1 MPIVDNLG
9 APELPWRPNYRVWA
23 VAGQDETVDCTL
35 HYSTIEPG
43 AGAPLHTH
51 ETDELIVVLEG
62 QLNGVL
68 GDQRQIVETN
78 QTMVIP
84 KGVPHG
90 FTAAG
95 PTTARTLAFFPT
107 RDGMQRTA
115 YLEGKPPKVYQKD
128 SPSSVIP
135 SPLINKGVQRG

>member
-1 MPIVDNLG
+1 MPIVDHNK

-23 VAGQDETVDCTL
+23 VAGQDQSVECTL

-51 ETDELIVVLEG
+51 EVDELITVLEG
-62 QLNGVL
+62 KVEGRI
-68 GDQRQIVETN
+68 GEERQIVEAN

-90 FTAAG
+90 FIAVGSGTAKA
-95 PTTARTLAFFPT
+95 LAFFPCI
-107 RDGMQRTA
+107 DGMQRTS
-115 YLEGKPPKVYQKD
+115 YLEGETPEAYRKK
-128 SPSSVIP
+128 
-135 SPLINKGVQRG
+135 